1 MAERRDCSLTVF
13 FSYESHTF
21 YILLIV
27 SKECTLKLIHT
38 AESQRMYFMFV
49 DTMETPKFLV
59 SMNQEK
65 EFFTCIDFCMKH
77 PG

>member
-13 FSYESHTF
+13 SLINHTF

-27 SKECTLKLIHT
+27 SKECTLKLINT